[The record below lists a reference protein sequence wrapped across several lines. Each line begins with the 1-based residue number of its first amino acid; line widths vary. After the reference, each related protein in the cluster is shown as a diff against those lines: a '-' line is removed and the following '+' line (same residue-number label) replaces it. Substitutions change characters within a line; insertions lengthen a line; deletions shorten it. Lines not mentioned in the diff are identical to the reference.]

1 MLEIRAPRIFA
12 HAGGLPP
19 QSASLDPRD
28 PDFPEDAVRVDLRG
42 CEFVYPPAALWC
54 VVYAALVCHYGM
66 ACELLVPQNPEAASR
81 LKAAGLFSALTE
93 MGADVDE
100 RGVDAA
106 DESQVVLPLSQFAA
120 ATEVENLV
128 DATIDRLHESGFS
141 GGFGSIASN
150 TFGELGINAVQ
161 HAESPIDAYGMVQFY
176 DSPQHGKQFSCAVA
190 DGGIG
195 IRGALHLNHQI
206 APLPDDETAIDYAV
220 YENLSGTGSPSRGI
234 GLFGIADAT
243 RKFPNRGLI
252 IHSGVGMLMLGAD
265 GPSQRTLV
273 RFPGTLAAA
282 RISAQGA

>member
-12 HAGGLPP
+12 HAGDLPP
-19 QSASLDPRD
+19 QSASLDPRE
-28 PDFPEDAVRVDLRG
+28 PDFPEDAVRIDLRG

-106 DESQVVLPLSQFAA
+106 DESQIVLPLSIFASA
-120 ATEVENLV
+120 PEVENLV
-128 DATIDRLHESGFS
+128 DETIERLHERGFS
-141 GGFGSIASN
+141 ASFGSIASN

-161 HAESPIDAYGMVQFY
+161 HAESPIDAHGMVQFY
-176 DSPQHGKQFSCAVA
+176 NNPQHGKQFSCVVA

-195 IRGALHLNHQI
+195 IRESLSKNPAI
-206 APLPDDETAIDYAV
+206 DPPSYDWTAIERALD
-220 YENLSGTGSPSRGI
+220 ENVSGTGSPSRGM